1 MKTSH
6 LSLLTITAAILAS
19 CAPTPTPLSGG
30 PNPPTNGEVPAPQAE
45 ATTNV
50 PTGRPS
56 PDGKKNMIIS
66 PYKPYNLID
75 VSGYKSG
82 DIVGDPSTASL
93 DTNGKPVLKT
103 SKHFRLP

>member
-1 MKTSH
+1 MKTFH
-6 LSLLTITAAILAS
+6 LSLLTITAALLAS
-19 CAPTPTPLSGG
+19 CASISEPRSDEPSPSA
-30 PNPPTNGEVPAPQAE
+30 NGEVPAPQA
-45 ATTNV
+45 TSSINV

-66 PYKPYNLID
+66 PYRPYNLID

-82 DIVGDPSTASL
+82 DIVGDPSTASIGS
-93 DTNGKPVLKT
+93 DGKPVIKT